1 MRKVQKRLL
10 ESNERIALYRNQPK
24 FVENDKVSMVGG
36 CKIIFNLRNLFT
48 YRVEWTFLN
57 ACEMYSLLSECVM
70 VLLQIF
76 LLTLYH
82 VSVSMLKKQ
91 KIQIKLEIRYNHSQ
105 PETLWDFT
113 DLSFPYLL
121 EEEADQEFKGA
132 IIVASDFKTTFVE
145 LTQPIASRRSVVVV
159 WDTTCFI
166 VTSSNTE

>member
-1 MRKVQKRLL
+1 M
-10 ESNERIALYRNQPK
+10 
-24 FVENDKVSMVGG
+24 
-36 CKIIFNLRNLFT
+36 
-48 YRVEWTFLN
+48 N

-105 PETLWDFT
+105 PETLSDFT
-113 DLSFPYLL
+113 DLSSPYLL

-132 IIVASDFKTTFVE
+132 ITVASDFKTTFVQ

-159 WDTTCFI
+159 
-166 VTSSNTE
+166 